1 VAEPGLRLIDR
12 VAETAAAELTGA
24 QGEAAARRLRRR
36 GALAAGAAAL
46 LAVAATVF
54 ALGDPGPVAPPNDP
68 GTGPPVDPGTGTALT
83 GVRTPGTPP
92 PAPTAG
98 TSTSGGVTRTT
109 TTLPAGLDDLTGGV
123 LNGLLGGGGR

>member
-1 VAEPGLRLIDR
+1 MAEPGLRLIDR

-83 GVRTPGTPP
+83 GVRTPGRHRRPRRRERP
-92 PAPTAG
+92 RAAGSPAPRRPCPPG
-98 TSTSGGVTRTT
+98 STT
-109 TTLPAGLDDLTGGV
+109 
-123 LNGLLGGGGR
+123 